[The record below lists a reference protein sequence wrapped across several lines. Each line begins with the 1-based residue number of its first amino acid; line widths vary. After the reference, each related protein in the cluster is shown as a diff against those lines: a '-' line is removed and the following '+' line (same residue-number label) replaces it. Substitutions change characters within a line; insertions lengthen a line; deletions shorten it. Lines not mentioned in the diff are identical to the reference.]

1 MRILRLMLKNYVGIY
16 AGMGLH
22 KIDIDFSRCVHQ
34 ICIIRGD
41 NGSGKS
47 TILKALSPINDSS
60 KDYLEGYEAVKDIVY
75 GLDDGSIL
83 DIRYTSPWKGDKR
96 GNTNLHV
103 NLTNSKGTIDLNPN
117 GNLGEGKEIICDKL
131 GIDDDFLLLAQLS
144 SDDRGLADKVPSE
157 RKRFINSKISQLDF
171 YNALYKKL
179 VKKSS
184 ELKTLITSINTKIT
198 DLGNVEQIK
207 SSIKSMENS
216 MGDMEDRK
224 NYLIASI
231 AREQTKENSFDRDGI
246 PLNIA
251 YSKAKAEFMDVNDRR
266 IQLENTLKDFES
278 LNGITKE
285 KVDEL
290 VSNLRAENAEK
301 SARITEITTKST
313 ALSNSIKANMIKRD
327 KFGDASNIRYVITH
341 REELRS
347 NLETYENMFAEVEFS
362 AYDNMTEDDYRK
374 ALSSIEMATKQID
387 FIRDKFGSTE
397 REAMLNPEMYA
408 QIMNGFNKE
417 MIERAKENIEESK
430 RLLSEQEEYKKR
442 SKGYELIPS
451 DCSHHSDCPF
461 INEIVAA
468 KACIISDKQYNN
480 ILENIETLEE
490 EIRHIEDAEG
500 LKLRLI
506 QCESEF
512 RNLYSMLASDIL
524 KNFPGMDW
532 VVDREKIIQF
542 VNSGRVVILDTKEYL
557 KRANLITLIRSIKA
571 ELMELDKA
579 IERYENNKTIIDT
592 LSEVI
597 EKDELEYH
605 SLREEVD
612 KLNKDISDNE
622 EKIRK
627 SDELKIRLQE
637 FEEISKEYQEVYE
650 RYVSLEKDIKTI
662 ETDLIKLS
670 RIKERSQTMMAEL
683 KVLNTNQI
691 PKIQDELQAAKYKM
705 VLYNDYL
712 EQYKKYK
719 KEADWVDK
727 LKYYSSPTTGIQTVY
742 MEMFMNEILV
752 TANKLLQSFFN
763 GEFVLQPFIINEK
776 EFRMPCMGNAILND
790 DISSMSTAQICM
802 ISMILSFALLRSTS
816 NNYSI
821 IKLDEIDGGLDA
833 NNRLNFVSVL
843 SQLMNMLNYE
853 QCIMISHNSEIA
865 MYNADLIMLKQHIMD
880 TKLDGANLVWSYYKE
895 GLN

>member
-1 MRILRLMLKNYVGIY
+1 
-16 AGMGLH
+16 
-22 KIDIDFSRCVHQ
+22 
-34 ICIIRGD
+34 
-41 NGSGKS
+41 
-47 TILKALSPINDSS
+47 
-60 KDYLEGYEAVKDIVY
+60 
-75 GLDDGSIL
+75 
-83 DIRYTSPWKGDKR
+83 
-96 GNTNLHV
+96 
-103 NLTNSKGTIDLNPN
+103 
-117 GNLGEGKEIICDKL
+117 
-131 GIDDDFLLLAQLS
+131 
-144 SDDRGLADKVPSE
+144 
-157 RKRFINSKISQLDF
+157 
-171 YNALYKKL
+171 
-179 VKKSS
+179 
-184 ELKTLITSINTKIT
+184 
-198 DLGNVEQIK
+198 
-207 SSIKSMENS
+207 
-216 MGDMEDRK
+216 
-224 NYLIASI
+224 
-231 AREQTKENSFDRDGI
+231 
-246 PLNIA
+246 
-251 YSKAKAEFMDVNDRR
+251 
-266 IQLENTLKDFES
+266 
-278 LNGITKE
+278 
-285 KVDEL
+285 
-290 VSNLRAENAEK
+290 
-301 SARITEITTKST
+301 
-313 ALSNSIKANMIKRD
+313 
-327 KFGDASNIRYVITH
+327 
-341 REELRS
+341 
-347 NLETYENMFAEVEFS
+347 
-362 AYDNMTEDDYRK
+362 
-374 ALSSIEMATKQID
+374 
-387 FIRDKFGSTE
+387 
-397 REAMLNPEMYA
+397 
-408 QIMNGFNKE
+408 
-417 MIERAKENIEESK
+417 
-430 RLLSEQEEYKKR
+430 
-442 SKGYELIPS
+442 
-451 DCSHHSDCPF
+451 
-461 INEIVAA
+461 
-468 KACIISDKQYNN
+468 
-480 ILENIETLEE
+480 
-490 EIRHIEDAEG
+490 
-500 LKLRLI
+500 
-506 QCESEF
+506 
-512 RNLYSMLASDIL
+512 MLASDIL

-571 ELMELDKA
+571 ELMELDKT
-579 IERYENNKTIIDT
+579 IERYENNKALIDT

-637 FEEISKEYQEVYE
+637 FEVISKEYQEVYE
-650 RYVSLEKDIKTI
+650 RYVSLEKDIKTM
-662 ETDLIKLS
+662 ETDLVKLS

-843 SQLMNMLNYE
+843 SQLMNMLSYE

>member
-1 MRILRLMLKNYVGIY
+1 
-16 AGMGLH
+16 
-22 KIDIDFSRCVHQ
+22 
-34 ICIIRGD
+34 
-41 NGSGKS
+41 
-47 TILKALSPINDSS
+47 
-60 KDYLEGYEAVKDIVY
+60 
-75 GLDDGSIL
+75 
-83 DIRYTSPWKGDKR
+83 
-96 GNTNLHV
+96 
-103 NLTNSKGTIDLNPN
+103 
-117 GNLGEGKEIICDKL
+117 
-131 GIDDDFLLLAQLS
+131 
-144 SDDRGLADKVPSE
+144 
-157 RKRFINSKISQLDF
+157 
-171 YNALYKKL
+171 
-179 VKKSS
+179 
-184 ELKTLITSINTKIT
+184 
-198 DLGNVEQIK
+198 
-207 SSIKSMENS
+207 
-216 MGDMEDRK
+216 
-224 NYLIASI
+224 
-231 AREQTKENSFDRDGI
+231 
-246 PLNIA
+246 
-251 YSKAKAEFMDVNDRR
+251 
-266 IQLENTLKDFES
+266 
-278 LNGITKE
+278 
-285 KVDEL
+285 
-290 VSNLRAENAEK
+290 
-301 SARITEITTKST
+301 
-313 ALSNSIKANMIKRD
+313 
-327 KFGDASNIRYVITH
+327 
-341 REELRS
+341 
-347 NLETYENMFAEVEFS
+347 
-362 AYDNMTEDDYRK
+362 
-374 ALSSIEMATKQID
+374 
-387 FIRDKFGSTE
+387 
-397 REAMLNPEMYA
+397 
-408 QIMNGFNKE
+408 
-417 MIERAKENIEESK
+417 
-430 RLLSEQEEYKKR
+430 
-442 SKGYELIPS
+442 
-451 DCSHHSDCPF
+451 
-461 INEIVAA
+461 
-468 KACIISDKQYNN
+468 
-480 ILENIETLEE
+480 
-490 EIRHIEDAEG
+490 
-500 LKLRLI
+500 
-506 QCESEF
+506 
-512 RNLYSMLASDIL
+512 MLASDIL

-605 SLREEVD
+605 SLRREVD

-622 EKIRK
+622 EKIHK

-637 FEEISKEYQEVYE
+637 FEVISKEYQEVYE
-650 RYVSLEKDIKTI
+650 RYVSLEKDIKTM
-662 ETDLIKLS
+662 ETDLVKLS

-802 ISMILSFALLRSTS
+802 ISMILSFGLLRSTS

-843 SQLMNMLNYE
+843 SQLMSMLSYE

>member
-1 MRILRLMLKNYVGIY
+1 MRILRLVLKNYVGIY

-22 KIDIDFSRCVHQ
+22 EIDIDFSRCVHQ

-47 TILKALSPINDSS
+47 TILKALSPINDGS
-60 KDYLEGYEAVKDIVY
+60 KDYLEGFEAAKEIVY
-75 GLDDGSIL
+75 GLDDGSVLNIL
-83 DIRYTSPWKGDKR
+83 YVSPWKGDKR
-96 GNTNLHV
+96 GNTTLHI
-103 NLTNSKGTIDLNPN
+103 NLTNSKGTVDLNPN

-184 ELKTLITSINTKIT
+184 ELKTLITSINAKIS
-198 DLGNVEQIK
+198 DLGNIEQIK

-224 NYLIASI
+224 NYLIAAI

-246 PLNIA
+246 PLSIA
-251 YSKAKAEFMDVNDRR
+251 HSKAKVEFMDLSEKKV
-266 IQLENTLKDFES
+266 QLENDLKEFES
-278 LNGITKE
+278 LEGITQE
-285 KVDEL
+285 KIDEA
-290 VSNLRAENAEK
+290 VSRMNIENAEK
-301 SARITEITTKST
+301 KARITDLTSKST
-313 ALSNSIKANMIKRD
+313 TLSQSINANTIK
-327 KFGDASNIRYVITH
+327 KNKYGDTNDARYAITR

-347 NLETYENMFAEVEFS
+347 NLATYENMFAELKFS
-362 AYDNMTEDDYRK
+362 AYNDITEDDYRK
-374 ALSSIEMATKQID
+374 ALRSIEMATRQID

-417 MIERAKENIEESK
+417 MIEKAKENIEESK
-430 RLLSEQEEYKKR
+430 LLLKEQEEYKKR
-442 SKGYELIPS
+442 SKGYDLIPE

-461 INEIVAA
+461 INEIVEA
-468 KACIISDKQYNN
+468 KACIISEKQYNN
-480 ILENIETLEE
+480 ILGNIESLEE
-490 EIRHIEDAEG
+490 EIHNMEDAEG
-500 LKLRLI
+500 LKLHLI

-532 VVDREKIIQF
+532 VVDREKIIEF
-542 VNSGRVVILDTKEYL
+542 VNSGRIVILDTKEYL
-557 KRANLITLIRSIKA
+557 KRANLITLIRSIRA
-571 ELMELDKA
+571 ELMELDKT
-579 IERYENNKTIIDT
+579 IERYESNKTLIDT
-592 LSEVI
+592 LTEVI
-597 EKDELEYH
+597 EKDKLEYY
-605 SLREEVD
+605 SLRIEVD
-612 KLNKDISDNE
+612 RLNIEIDENE

-627 SDELKIRLQE
+627 SSSIKIRLQE
-637 FEEISKEYQEVYE
+637 YESMKKEYEDVYNN
-650 RYVSLEKDIKTI
+650 YTLLEKSIKGM
-662 ETDLIKLS
+662 ETDLVKLS
-670 RIKERSQTMMAEL
+670 RIQERAQTMMAEL
-683 KVLNTNQI
+683 KVLNINQI
-691 PKIQDELQAAKYKM
+691 PKIQDDLQSAKYKM

-712 EQYKKYK
+712 EQYEKYK
-719 KEADWVDK
+719 KEADWVEK

-816 NNYSI
+816 NNYSV

-843 SQLMNMLNYE
+843 SQLMNMLHYE

-865 MYNADLIMLKQHIMD
+865 MYNADLIMLKQHTLD
-880 TKLDGANLVWSYYKE
+880 AKLDGANLVWSYYKE
-895 GLN
+895 GSN

>member
-1 MRILRLMLKNYVGIY
+1 MLKNYVGIY

-22 KIDIDFSRCVHQ
+22 EIDIDFSKCAHK

-60 KDYLEGYEAVKDIVY
+60 KDYLEGYEAVKEIVY
-75 GLDDGSIL
+75 GLDDGSVL
-83 DIRYTSPWKGDKR
+83 DILYTSPWKGDKR

-103 NLTNSKGTIDLNPN
+103 TLTNSKGTIDLNPN
-117 GNLGEGKEIICDKL
+117 GNLGEGKDIICDKL

-184 ELKTLITSINTKIT
+184 ELKTLITSINTKIS

-224 NYLIASI
+224 NYLIAAI

-266 IQLENTLKDFES
+266 IHLEKDLKGFES
-278 LNGITKE
+278 LNGITIE
-285 KVDEL
+285 KVDET
-290 VSNLRAENAEK
+290 VSRLINENSEK
-301 SARITEITTKST
+301 SYRITEMTTKST
-313 ALSNSIKANMIKRD
+313 ALSTSIKTNMIKRD
-327 KFGDASNIRYVITH
+327 KFGDASNIRYAISH

-347 NLETYENMFAEVEFS
+347 NLETYENMFAEVDFS

-374 ALSSIEMATKQID
+374 ALRSIDMATKQID

-397 REAMLNPEMYA
+397 REAMLDPEMYA

-417 MIERAKENIEESK
+417 MIERAKENIDESK
-430 RLLSEQEEYKKR
+430 RLLNEQEEYKKR

-461 INEIVAA
+461 INEIVEAR
-468 KACIISDKQYNN
+468 ACIISDKQYNI
-480 ILENIETLEE
+480 ILENIEILEE

-571 ELMELDKA
+571 ELIELDKT
-579 IERYENNKTIIDT
+579 IERYENNKTLIDT

-597 EKDELEYH
+597 EKDEHEYY
-605 SLREEVD
+605 SLRKEID
-612 KLNKDISDNE
+612 TLNKDISENE

-627 SDELKIRLQE
+627 SDDLKSRLQE
-637 FEEISKEYQEVYE
+637 FEVISKEYQEVYE
-650 RYVSLEKDIKTI
+650 RYVSLERDIKTM
-662 ETDLIKLS
+662 ETDIVKLN
-670 RIKERSQTMMAEL
+670 RIQERAQTMMAEL

-712 EQYKKYK
+712 EQYKK
-719 KEADWVDK
+719 EDDWVDK

-843 SQLMNMLNYE
+843 SQLMSMLSYE